1 MSKKSKKKK
10 KRGGGASE
18 AGTRSAP
25 SSEGS
30 GTAAT
35 PPPAAPLGPGRV
47 VRKKVQKPSAKE
59 QAALDKKA
67 ARAKWSERMTS
78 EGR

>member
-1 MSKKSKKKK
+1 MSKKSKKKG
-10 KRGGGASE
+10 RGGASRV
-18 AGTRSAP
+18 GTPSAT
-25 SSEGS
+25 SSERS
-30 GTAAT
+30 EAAAT
-35 PPPAAPLGPGRV
+35 PPAAAPLGSGRV

-67 ARAKWSERMTS
+67 ARARWSERVTS